1 MDAPKKEAHDVG
13 LLCAGFEGGKGKAP
27 QKRRGGLQCP
37 RRLVLI
43 RLAFAAMRPY
53 GFLAGRRAGLGKEVG
68 GAGSKFAWDE
78 VHTCG
83 GGVRRN
89 AVECSEDLTNVSF
102 PPTRLW
108 AEPPPHTCD
117 CEGGPPRRRE
127 CHGEANVQKER
138 HQDEDANPNSDGQ
151 VRHLALL
158 LVAAHF
164 GGGVC
169 FCFPH
174 TGGGSHAPD
183 ELGDFSAPPTFQ

>member
-1 MDAPKKEAHDVG
+1 MLSPSAHRRHFPESDTPSAFIAVNSSSQSPKDGRGFHVFQFFGFSDQINGDDLDAPKKEAHDVG

-117 CEGGPPRRRE
+117 CEGGPPPAERMPRRGQRP
-127 CHGEANVQKER
+127 ER
-138 HQDEDANPNSDGQ
+138 ATSG
-151 VRHLALL
+151 
-158 LVAAHF
+158 
-164 GGGVC
+164 
-169 FCFPH
+169 
-174 TGGGSHAPD
+174 
-183 ELGDFSAPPTFQ
+183 